1 MVKDV
6 QEAVDIGGRGDF
18 LAEFAG
24 QGGFQVLAVFDAA
37 AGQDP
42 VRVLA
47 GADPLDGQQVT
58 VGGDQQAADTIG
70 HGAP

>member
-1 MVKDV
+1 V
-6 QEAVDIGGRGDF
+6 
-18 LAEFAG
+18 FAG
-24 QGGFQVLAVFDAA
+24 QGGFQVLAVVDAA

-58 VGGDQQAADTIG
+58 VGGDQQTADTIVMALLDG
-70 HGAP
+70 FRWRGRCPLLW